1 MPSAQVF
8 IVIVGIKITVIV
20 TMMIFM
26 VITGLSICISPGAAA
41 ATSLNGQLSFTSY
54 SYVHS
59 TSQFRL
65 LAQGEMTVSFYFSI
79 DNLGED
85 KRIEKR
91 FGFRLGQIEVY
102 FVPETDITDIGQF
115 RRGVGE
121 PQIEYLDE
129 AAFLEGEMMRVVFQ
143 IHQDHLSS
151 MHLCKTSSD
160 KNFEKSL
167 ELNRLGFCNAAS
179 RATDFLGIFAD
190 GPDCEKC
197 YRLLPAWSF
206 RRLLWMISDG
216 CNKQYTGL
224 TRGMKACS
232 AILKSI
238 DLLILR
244 PEDKGALMPHLGKL
258 VRLFDFL
265 ISMEMSDQCG
275 YGCTD
280 LSLSPNCLSAD
291 ARRAHRDNVIA
302 RNETGSTEVNSTIR
316 LQNAALFCLSALGL
330 PQSSAELQDKGCI
343 LEKKERAVGRL
354 HPDDAA
360 RLLRL
365 LGTKRDGEE
374 EAVGGL
380 QAHPAVFPAYTLMCV
395 VALKRELCI
404 KAASP
409 SFQALIVNES
419 NLPNV
424 YVSLEDFTVCVQVRT
439 KSGRLESAQS
449 SISIVDQAMPV
460 AVTVVVDGLLVFLYL
475 NGKEALD
482 QPKRLSDYAAE
493 VQAGEILCGR
503 SMKAVQALER
513 GELRKEE
520 DPVLAGV
527 MLMMRFF
534 PRAMVAYEVDSKMG
548 VARSQAAKVL
558 KRKPGSAS
566 DEIPLT
572 VYNIIEVTQLVIQFT
587 HVQLSD
593 ESLAAMGKKKAGLQ
607 EVLDPDTIMWMV
619 LALGTAA
626 IYLPHQ
632 HPKFLEL
639 IKQPFVKVMQ
649 MIAGIIDGAS
659 SKQQLSNYEQA
670 FIAACTVYVAF
681 VLASPRGKNIMQD
694 DLAAKLIIKMNAF
707 SDSPIDFSDYDARQ
721 QAEGSSGLFG
731 LWGNSGLVL
740 EAVELKWLLRQETP
754 ATLALVLDAV
764 ITRIVNEDGVIF
776 KEDLQEFLVDQGLGA
791 VVQVLHFVGRGL
803 LNIERRERDRKK
815 MTAWLTTGENEER
828 ARQEKADR
836 LALEQVGTLA
846 ARMHRQLFL
855 QLHHVMDEVIHGLPL
870 DEVRMVG
877 TVLEVPQ
884 VIFLPAKSLRAERMQ
899 DIEVAEGMPYEC
911 WRNVSELSCDK
922 LRVWTEKFYPMS
934 LRTFGEVST
943 MLEDLQEQVVVRDRR
958 HISSPRL
965 EIGAMHTNRAGALVQ
980 VEGDRGNAV
989 RWRVLQLSKVWIH
1002 FQSSQPEF
1010 LTDTEVRILPVHD
1023 PPLELPRKKS
1033 GHKYCAEPSRLVAFA
1048 NAVLR
1053 NPRFNDEVYANTV
1066 VLLAELNL
1074 PELYTSMVQ
1083 RIAHSSFT
1091 PAEGF
1096 EEFLQPPPKLLPEGS
1111 SSTRAVPTSMK
1122 PAHDISTGVPEEV
1135 QVSVVGLATMIIAR
1149 DINACEQAILENQ
1162 YHVDG
1167 DKPFFLWRTFA
1178 DLVSS
1183 RKRDLQKAAA
1193 RFLNT
1198 LFWRLPRLLDALG
1211 HPDDEAVEDLLQVL
1225 SPLASSVQAVKKED
1239 LEEEFAHLVFVPQ
1252 PAPLQGAVAVQKR
1265 PVDLI
1270 VHKVLRKLLKQ
1281 RKVENR
1287 WVTCGW
1293 SAALAPPRLEQVPDS
1308 LLSLPPSSVQEHIAC
1323 CASVDAAHAA
1333 RAVPA
1338 CFLFKSKESH
1348 DMSQCL
1354 RQLALGRARWGVRG
1368 LLQCRPPGQG
1378 DIFAPARNLVGS
1390 DESKCREGLRV
1401 TFESEIEARTNKPK
1415 ATTWSI
1421 LEGVI
1426 AAALPAAPGGL
1437 AGLAGGYGAIPN
1449 GYVDL
1454 QRYSPYGVAG
1464 LQTAAMPAG
1473 YGAVQGAMPGM
1484 AMGGVALSGGMPGAL
1499 QGALPAGYAVLPG
1512 TAGVQLSAP
1521 TAVPALPPG
1530 WEQAV
1535 DPASGKVY
1543 YANRSTGE
1551 TSWIPPAAAPTQLP
1565 PMLVAQTAPAAA
1577 LATAP
1582 AQTQTAPAA
1591 AAAEATAPASEPAT
1605 APAEAAPAEA
1615 QADGTTAPAEAS
1627 QAQPAEAQP
1636 ALPAGWEQGVDAT
1649 SGKTYYY
1656 NRATN
1661 QSSWTIPTA

>member
-1 MPSAQVF
+1 
-8 IVIVGIKITVIV
+8 
-20 TMMIFM
+20 
-26 VITGLSICISPGAAA
+26 
-41 ATSLNGQLSFTSY
+41 
-54 SYVHS
+54 
-59 TSQFRL
+59 
-65 LAQGEMTVSFYFSI
+65 MTVSFYFSI

-115 RRGVGE
+115 RRCYTLIGGVGE

-143 IHQDHLSS
+143 IHQDHLSA

-160 KNFEKSL
+160 KIFEKSL

-190 GPDCEKC
+190 GPDCEKWALH
-197 YRLLPAWSF
+197 RFGAPTRSPKAAFARVFTIESLSLLQYEEAIACCQPGASDGIEKRMLVPVFSCLHSF
-206 RRLLWMISDG
+206 LLLKVWPELKSRAERLLWMISDG

-224 TRGMKACS
+224 TPGLLAWAWNSKNLGALDSRAKALGCVFTMLVSPRYSAISAVTPSFSEATFMTRGMKACS

-265 ISMEMSDQCG
+265 ISMEMSDQCPSNLTG
-275 YGCTD
+275 VIRILFSQLPSEC
-280 LSLSPNCLSAD
+280 LSTWEPPEVHLLGHCVAGDEHRSAELLMFDNTMFSVGLQNCLSAD

-404 KAASP
+404 KAAAP

-503 SMKAVQALER
+503 STKAVETLER

-520 DPVLAGV
+520 DPVLAGA

-587 HVQLSD
+587 QVQLSD

-707 SDSPIDFSDYDARQ
+707 SDSPIDFSDYVIKNCQ
-721 QAEGSSGLFG
+721 SVSSRVA
-731 LWGNSGLVL
+731 VL
-740 EAVELKWLLRQETP
+740 ILRARQETP

-870 DEVRMVG
+870 DEVSMLALVRMVG

-884 VIFLPAKSLRAERMQ
+884 VMFMPAKSLRAERMQ

-965 EIGAMHTNRAGALVQ
+965 EIGAMSHTNR
-980 VEGDRGNAV
+980 
-989 RWRVLQLSKVWIH
+989 VWIH

-1074 PELYTSMVQ
+1074 PELYTSM
-1083 RIAHSSFT
+1083 
-1091 PAEGF
+1091 
-1096 EEFLQPPPKLLPEGS
+1096 
-1111 SSTRAVPTSMK
+1111 
-1122 PAHDISTGVPEEV
+1122 
-1135 QVSVVGLATMIIAR
+1135 
-1149 DINACEQAILENQ
+1149 
-1162 YHVDG
+1162 
-1167 DKPFFLWRTFA
+1167 
-1178 DLVSS
+1178 
-1183 RKRDLQKAAA
+1183 
-1193 RFLNT
+1193 
-1198 LFWRLPRLLDALG
+1198 
-1211 HPDDEAVEDLLQVL
+1211 
-1225 SPLASSVQAVKKED
+1225 
-1239 LEEEFAHLVFVPQ
+1239 
-1252 PAPLQGAVAVQKR
+1252 
-1265 PVDLI
+1265 
-1270 VHKVLRKLLKQ
+1270 
-1281 RKVENR
+1281 
-1287 WVTCGW
+1287 
-1293 SAALAPPRLEQVPDS
+1293 
-1308 LLSLPPSSVQEHIAC
+1308 
-1323 CASVDAAHAA
+1323 
-1333 RAVPA
+1333 
-1338 CFLFKSKESH
+1338 
-1348 DMSQCL
+1348 
-1354 RQLALGRARWGVRG
+1354 
-1368 LLQCRPPGQG
+1368 
-1378 DIFAPARNLVGS
+1378 
-1390 DESKCREGLRV
+1390 
-1401 TFESEIEARTNKPK
+1401 
-1415 ATTWSI
+1415 
-1421 LEGVI
+1421 
-1426 AAALPAAPGGL
+1426 
-1437 AGLAGGYGAIPN
+1437 
-1449 GYVDL
+1449 
-1454 QRYSPYGVAG
+1454 
-1464 LQTAAMPAG
+1464 
-1473 YGAVQGAMPGM
+1473 
-1484 AMGGVALSGGMPGAL
+1484 
-1499 QGALPAGYAVLPG
+1499 
-1512 TAGVQLSAP
+1512 
-1521 TAVPALPPG
+1521 
-1530 WEQAV
+1530 
-1535 DPASGKVY
+1535 
-1543 YANRSTGE
+1543 
-1551 TSWIPPAAAPTQLP
+1551 
-1565 PMLVAQTAPAAA
+1565 
-1577 LATAP
+1577 
-1582 AQTQTAPAA
+1582 
-1591 AAAEATAPASEPAT
+1591 
-1605 APAEAAPAEA
+1605 
-1615 QADGTTAPAEAS
+1615 
-1627 QAQPAEAQP
+1627 
-1636 ALPAGWEQGVDAT
+1636 
-1649 SGKTYYY
+1649 
-1656 NRATN
+1656 
-1661 QSSWTIPTA
+1661 